1 MKTFTQLR
9 QPQESPKTLPNEV
22 VTSLADRQQGLFPQ
36 QTIGFPSLSLPL
48 RLLQI
53 KGPQLLFPSRLLYNP
68 QQVTV
73 KPGPDQTSVQLQLP
87 SRETDNQG
95 S

>member
-1 MKTFTQLR
+1 MK
-9 QPQESPKTLPNEV
+9 LPPLQQ
-22 VTSLADRQQGLFPQ
+22 TKQQGLFPQ
-36 QTIGFPSLSLPL
+36 QTTGFPSLSLPL
-48 RLLQI
+48 QLLQI

-73 KPGPDQTSVQLQLP
+73 NPGPNQTLVQLRLP
-87 SRETDNQG
+87 SRATNNRD